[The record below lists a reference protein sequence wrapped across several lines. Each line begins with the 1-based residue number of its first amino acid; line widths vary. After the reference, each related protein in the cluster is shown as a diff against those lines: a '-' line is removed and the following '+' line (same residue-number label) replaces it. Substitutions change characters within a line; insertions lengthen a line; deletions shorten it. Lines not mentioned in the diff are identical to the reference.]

1 MTMKTDNKF
10 LGFIKSFHIIPKL
23 VCVFLA
29 FILWIYVMEV
39 DSPDYE
45 DVFED
50 VAVTVVGTTQLENE
64 RNLSIFSGYDTL
76 VDVTVKGQKSVIA
89 KYSSEDIVATVDVSK
104 IEKSGMYTLEVF
116 VDVPSGMT
124 LVESSVTQINMFVD
138 KRTTENIPV
147 EASVKSYKISSE
159 EYSLGDITCSTDM
172 ISVTGPESVIREIDH
187 GLVEVDLGGEF
198 ITKSITTEADVL
210 LKSQNGEDIESRYLK
225 LSKTSIQVNVP
236 VYGFK
241 NVPLRVTTKNGFYT
255 EKLTDVTVSPEII
268 KVKGEPSVLQN
279 VDSIDVT
286 VIDEKRIG
294 ENTQLEVDIILP
306 DNVYPVTG
314 EPETATVN
322 IKLSGLVRSTFEVE
336 NITIINTGDKKVKA
350 LDKSVAV
357 TVIAE
362 KSIMK
367 KLKAEDITL
376 VVDFTNFK
384 ENIGIVN
391 AVAEVQFNTDDGVVY
406 EIGVY
411 SIQIQAK

>member
-1 MTMKTDNKF
+1 MKTDNKF
-10 LGFIKSFHIIPKL
+10 LGFIKSFHIIPKI

-124 LVESSVTQINMFVD
+124 LIESSVTQINMFVD

-255 EKLTDVTVSPEII
+255 EKLTDITVSPEII

-391 AVAEVQFNTDDGVVY
+391 AVAEVQFNTADGVVY

>member
-1 MTMKTDNKF
+1 MKTDNKF
-10 LGFIKSFHIIPKL
+10 FGFIKSFHIIPKL

-124 LVESSVTQINMFVD
+124 LIESSVTQINMFVD

-306 DNVYPVTG
+306 DNVYLVTG

-336 NITIINTGDKKVKA
+336 NITIINAGDKKVKA

-391 AVAEVQFNTDDGVVY
+391 AVAEVQFNTADGVVY

>member
-1 MTMKTDNKF
+1 M
-10 LGFIKSFHIIPKL
+10 
-23 VCVFLA
+23 
-29 FILWIYVMEV
+29 
-39 DSPDYE
+39 
-45 DVFED
+45 
-50 VAVTVVGTTQLENE
+50 
-64 RNLSIFSGYDTL
+64 
-76 VDVTVKGQKSVIA
+76 
-89 KYSSEDIVATVDVSK
+89 
-104 IEKSGMYTLEVF
+104 
-116 VDVPSGMT
+116 
-124 LVESSVTQINMFVD
+124 
-138 KRTTENIPV
+138 
-147 EASVKSYKISSE
+147 
-159 EYSLGDITCSTDM
+159 
-172 ISVTGPESVIREIDH
+172 
-187 GLVEVDLGGEF
+187 
-198 ITKSITTEADVL
+198 
-210 LKSQNGEDIESRYLK
+210 
-225 LSKTSIQVNVP
+225 
-236 VYGFK
+236 
-241 NVPLRVTTKNGFYT
+241 
-255 EKLTDVTVSPEII
+255 
-268 KVKGEPSVLQN
+268 
-279 VDSIDVT
+279 
-286 VIDEKRIG
+286 IDEKRIG

-391 AVAEVQFNTDDGVVY
+391 AVAEVQFNTADGVVY

>member
-1 MTMKTDNKF
+1 MKTDNKF

-124 LVESSVTQINMFVD
+124 LIESSVTQINMFVD

-159 EYSLGDITCSTDM
+159 EYSLGDITCATDM

-255 EKLTDVTVSPEII
+255 EKLTDITVSPEII

-306 DNVYPVTG
+306 DNVYLVTG

-391 AVAEVQFNTDDGVVY
+391 AVAEVQFNTADGVVY

>member
-89 KYSSEDIVATVDVSK
+89 KYSSDDIVATVDVSK

-124 LVESSVTQINMFVD
+124 LIESSVTQINMFVD

-391 AVAEVQFNTDDGVVY
+391 AVAEVQFNTADGVVY

>member
-1 MTMKTDNKF
+1 MKTDNKF

-314 EPETATVN
+314 EPETAT
-322 IKLSGLVRSTFEVE
+322 G
-336 NITIINTGDKKVKA
+336 
-350 LDKSVAV
+350 
-357 TVIAE
+357 
-362 KSIMK
+362 
-367 KLKAEDITL
+367 
-376 VVDFTNFK
+376 
-384 ENIGIVN
+384 
-391 AVAEVQFNTDDGVVY
+391 
-406 EIGVY
+406 
-411 SIQIQAK
+411 

>member
-1 MTMKTDNKF
+1 MKTDNKF